1 MELRLDGLCRRARHA
16 GPVPVT
22 VADRLLIERV
32 QPGKAYQDVV
42 FFLSARL
49 AFAHDLVFLYLALGY
64 DVQLVGGFH
73 PENGTQVTVLRHVG
87 R

>member
-1 MELRLDGLCRRARHA
+1 LQPVGPGWSTQHA
-16 GPVPVT
+16 GSVPVA
-22 VADRLLIERV
+22 VAGRLLIERV

-42 FFLSARL
+42 FFLSTRL

-64 DVQLVGGFH
+64 DVQFAGGFQ